1 MPRRR
6 QRDSL
11 PSPWPALR
19 ETVSFDEWDGF
30 CRDRLAPHKIPKI
43 WIRAETLPM
52 TGSGKMKIMKHVLRE
67 QLSRGRLRP

>member
-11 PSPWPALR
+11 PSPWLALR
-19 ETVSFDEWDGF
+19 ETVFFDEWDGF
-30 CRDRLAPHKIPKI
+30 RRDRLAPHKIPKI

-52 TGSGKMKIMKHVLRE
+52 TGSGKIMKHVLRE
-67 QLSRGRLRP
+67 QLSRDRPRP